1 MIQQYFQRG
10 VAAGAVAGLAYGA
23 YMTLVGNPLS
33 EHVHAAG
40 HEGDHTHTHAHAGAG
55 AAEPAEA
62 GAAVSEATTAAVSAG
77 SGVLWGVL
85 LGGVFAVAFY
95 LFEPA
100 LPGVPETK
108 AYVLA
113 GVGFFSVSATPW
125 LVFPPAAPG
134 AEHLYGIEVRI
145 AAYLGLVAVGLAVS
159 AAAVT
164 AYRRVG
170 SGRPGL
176 GLAAAAAPVVATAL
190 VLSTLAP
197 QTVISPELPADL
209 LAAYRGLTILTQA
222 GLWLVIAAAFSR
234 LQRRGATDR
243 AERDRPTTEALGSP
257 E

>member
-10 VAAGAVAGLAYGA
+10 VGAGAVAGLAYGA
-23 YMTLVGNPLS
+23 YMALVGNPLS
-33 EHVHAAG
+33 EHVHEAG
-40 HEGDHTHTHAHAGAG
+40 HGADHTHAG
-55 AAEPAEA
+55 AAEHAHEA
-62 GAAVSEATTAAVSAG
+62 GPAVSEATTAAVSAG

-100 LPGVPETK
+100 LPGRPETK

-159 AAAVT
+159 AAAVA

-170 SGRPGL
+170 SERPGL
-176 GLAAAAAPVVATAL
+176 GLVAAAAPVSAAAL
-190 VLSTLAP
+190 LLSTLAP

-209 LAAYRGLTILTQA
+209 LAAYRGLTVLTQA

-234 LQRRGATDR
+234 LQRRGGTDR
-243 AERDRPTTEALGSP
+243 AERPRTGALSSP